1 MRRSRAGFS
10 LIEALL
16 ACALLAIVLA
26 PVLGAFRAQLAAAAR
41 MQARLRLER
50 AWRERLDEAEAR
62 VRAGVVDPLPSGRQP
77 GGLVFRESPPEA
89 VPCGPGQLWHLTI
102 EAADPRERLVCSG
115 TRRLILVPRDEPAGE
130 AP

>member
-16 ACALLAIVLA
+16 ACALLALVLA

-41 MQARLRLER
+41 LQARLRLER
-50 AWRERLDEAEAR
+50 AWRAHFDAAESR
-62 VRAGVVDPLPSGRQP
+62 VRAGEADPLPSGRQP

-89 VPCGPGQLWHLTI
+89 LPCGPGQLWRLEV

-115 TRRLILVPRDEPAGE
+115 TRWLILVPRPAPAGE